1 MPTKRTRPPSS
12 SISKRRKI
20 DGPSIKAPAVLA
32 SKGNTPTRPPCL
44 MLLPGDREG
53 QEQSATGCVLNLKD
67 NAVHDLTNMGSVI
80 GGDYSWVCVGSSH
93 GWLMLFYGDKAEGHM
108 FLLNPSFLTPNLS
121 PPLFCFPSIS
131 GTAIKAILLSDPS
144 TDEEFGAVAIYKH
157 NTGLGHPNHT
167 KIAFYKHG
175 DDQWSDLGVAKG
187 LIYCDIMCHN
197 NHLYALTDCGSI
209 EVWDLHGSD
218 QPEKIRDIKPSTA
231 DKMIHTYQT
240 RKDLYSNQLYLVESS
255 GEILLVE
262 RYRGYYVDPE
272 GRAVTEWDLLPEDDT
287 QPSVY
292 PYRTLFFHVYKLD
305 SDGERWVEVHD
316 LKHKALFVGGSHSMS
331 LSTKNFPGCKTNAI
345 YFSDDNWD
353 QMDEDFLYGGHDFGV
368 FDLKKRT
375 KKPLDGFKYDR
386 MVPPPVWVVPTN
398 TR

>member
-1 MPTKRTRPPSS
+1 MPMKRTRPPSS

-20 DGPSIKAPAVLA
+20 DGPSIKAPAVLLA

-53 QEQSATGCVLNLKD
+53 QEQSATGCVLTLDKS
-67 NAVHDLTNMGSVI
+67 VHDLTNMGSVI

-121 PPLFCFPSIS
+121 PPLFYFPSIS

-144 TDEEFGAVAIYKH
+144 IDEEFGAVAIYKH
-157 NTGLGHPNHT
+157 NTGLRRHPNHT

-218 QPEKIRDIKPSTA
+218 QPEKIRDIKPSAT

-240 RKDLYSNQLYLVESS
+240 RKDLYSHQLYLVESS

-262 RYRGYYVDPE
+262 RYRGYCVDPE
-272 GRAVTEWDLLPEDDT
+272 G
-287 QPSVY
+287 
-292 PYRTLFFHVYKLD
+292 
-305 SDGERWVEVHD
+305 
-316 LKHKALFVGGSHSMS
+316 SHSTS
-331 LSTKNFPGCKTNAI
+331 LSTKDFPECKSNAI

-386 MVPPPVWVVPTN
+386 MVPPPVWVVPN
-398 TR
+398 IR